1 MDKLK
6 GLLQQLGG
14 SDDLIGAIT
23 EEISRYAEGVK
34 TKYDKRFHDRIM
46 KARGVCL
53 EEVQKEKAS
62 LARKVSIFLE
72 SKLEVMDKAAE
83 KHRLQEDTEAKNQLK
98 RMKALLEGVSF
109 DDNGQSRNLQTAKKQ
124 LNRLTKAFHAL
135 KEERDI
141 AVRKANSAN
150 DIALKTLQRNRLL
163 ESKVTA
169 TNVLSENKS
178 TVNAP
183 KSVTKTGRNKVLSG
197 SSPKRRRRLGE
208 NRRVPSKRKTTRATL
223 KESQV
228 RSNSKGGKAGD
239 VRIAGIAASI
249 DTDN

>member
-14 SDDLIGAIT
+14 SGELVSAIT
-23 EEISRYAEGVK
+23 EEIANYAESVK
-34 TKYDKRFHDRIM
+34 AKYDKQFHDRIM
-46 KARGVCL
+46 KARHVCL
-53 EEVQKEKAS
+53 EEVQKEKAT

-72 SKLEVMDKAAE
+72 SKLEAMNKATE

-109 DDNGQSRNLQTAKKQ
+109 DDNGQSRDLQTSKKQ
-124 LNRLTKAFHAL
+124 LTRLTKAFHAL
-135 KEERDI
+135 KEERDV

-163 ESKVTA
+163 ESKVQA
-169 TNVLSENKS
+169 ADILSENKGS
-178 TVNAP
+178 SEP
-183 KSVTKTGRNKVLSG
+183 KKPAAKYGKKTLFE
-197 SSPKRRRRLGE
+197 SSPKRRRLGA

-228 RSNSKGGKAGD
+228 RNNKGGKARD
-239 VRIAGIAASI
+239 TRIVGIAASI
-249 DTDN
+249 ESND